1 MKNSAERAV
10 GHAYVR
16 DEHLRTSFGTYSN
29 VVESLKDFDMD
40 HVTGPDNED
49 PWFASPRSKHTD
61 VLRGIGRLVDTFSLR
76 GITAS

>member
-1 MKNSAERAV
+1 MSI
-10 GHAYVR
+10 YVR
-16 DEHLRTSFGTYSN
+16 PSVRIAMPL
-29 VVESLKDFDMD
+29 VESLKDFDME

-61 VLRGIGRLVDTFSLR
+61 VLRGIGRLVDTFSRR

>member
-1 MKNSAERAV
+1 MP
-10 GHAYVR
+10 
-16 DEHLRTSFGTYSN
+16 L
-29 VVESLKDFDMD
+29 VESLKDFDME

-61 VLRGIGRLVDTFSLR
+61 VLRGIGRLVDTFSRR